1 MVVSVVI
8 PSSSINSTQV
18 LESCIK
24 IILQKIHYQ
33 RPLLKLNHIF
43 LINLAVVKGGLQTVL
58 SLDVLCPASNDL
70 GYFYSLFCLVNS
82 SWYAV
87 LGRSANKPKLKVYQ
101 YLSFSQLSE
110 KHCFYCSIILNAR

>member
-1 MVVSVVI
+1 MIQVVVSLVQQRGKGDNMVVSVVI

-58 SLDVLCPASNDL
+58 SLDV
-70 GYFYSLFCLVNS
+70 
-82 SWYAV
+82 
-87 LGRSANKPKLKVYQ
+87 
-101 YLSFSQLSE
+101 
-110 KHCFYCSIILNAR
+110 